1 MRSEANEEVVGSPDN
16 YQISTT
22 LGYWVT
28 GDANHGRE
36 NTGNKSLGLMNLMS
50 LVLLFEF
57 EGPMDHPGGHDFLS
71 STKSSF
77 RSQLKYNFVL
87 LPLCSH

>member
-1 MRSEANEEVVGSPDN
+1 MRSEANEEVGGSQDN

-36 NTGNKSLGLMNLMS
+36 NTGNKNLGLMN
-50 LVLLFEF
+50 
-57 EGPMDHPGGHDFLS
+57 
-71 STKSSF
+71 
-77 RSQLKYNFVL
+77 
-87 LPLCSH
+87 